1 MSALASS
8 GSLDRVLG
16 PPEGRLVRVGGT
28 LLALL
33 ALVVVSAVFDVGI
46 IEVAVSGVQTG
57 VVYALVA
64 VGIALVYKSTRVLNF
79 AQGEIGTVA
88 AFVVF
93 LGLGNFNREVAL
105 ESAYP
110 FMTMLGWTLVAIV
123 VGAVLAVAINLGVV
137 ARLAD
142 AAPVTTLVAT
152 IGVALLLGG
161 LQVLYFRAVP
171 RPFPTFTEGAPAGLE
186 LGPLCLA
193 TRGEGGT
200 CLGSEGVLVIGGAN
214 ITYQFLLTAA
224 VLLIV
229 AIGLATF
236 FRTQVGIALLASSQ
250 EPYAAQLQGV
260 SLTAMSALAWG
271 TAGAF
276 GAVAG
281 VLAAGAGESIYPAFM
296 TSTVLIP
303 AIVASVLG
311 GITSVP
317 GAVAGALL
325 LGLVQAYANQ
335 LVLSNAWSV
344 PGPPQLATFMV
355 LLLVL
360 LLRPRGLFGKEA

>member
-1 MSALASS
+1 MAALVPS
-8 GSLDRVLG
+8 GSLERVLG
-16 PPEGRLVRVGGT
+16 PPEGRLLRVGGT
-28 LLALL
+28 VVGIVALA
-33 ALVVVSAVFDVGI
+33 VVSDLLDVGLF
-46 IEVAVSGVQTG
+46 EVVVSGVQTG

-64 VGIALVYKSTRVLNF
+64 VGIALVYKATRVLNF

-93 LGLGNFNREVAL
+93 LGLGNFNSEAIL

-110 FMTMLGWTLVAIV
+110 FTSMLGWTLVAV
-123 VGAVLAVAINLGVV
+123 LVGAVLAVAINLGVV
-137 ARLAD
+137 ARLAN

-161 LQVLYFRAVP
+161 IEVLYFRAVP
-171 RPFPTFTEGAPAGLE
+171 RPFPTFTQGAPPGIE

-193 TRGEGGT
+193 TRGDGGE
-200 CLGSEGVLVIGGAN
+200 CLGSAGGLVLGGAN
-214 ITYQFLLTAA
+214 INYQFLLTAV
-224 VLLIV
+224 VLLLV
-229 AIGLATF
+229 AIGLAAL

-260 SLTAMSALAWG
+260 SLTAMSALAWA

-281 VLAAGAGESIYPAFM
+281 VLAGGAAESIFPAFM

-303 AIVASVLG
+303 AIVAAVLG
-311 GITSVP
+311 GITSIP
-317 GAVAGALL
+317 GAVVGALL

-335 LVLSNAWSV
+335 IVLSNAWSV
-344 PGPPQLATFMV
+344 PGPPQLATFAV

-360 LLRPRGLFGKEA
+360 LFRPRGLFGKEA

>member
-1 MSALASS
+1 MSALVPS
-8 GSLDRVLG
+8 GSLERVLG

-28 LLALL
+28 VAG
-33 ALVVVSAVFDVGI
+33 LVVLAVVSSMLDVGLF
-46 IEVAVSGVQTG
+46 EVVVSGVQTG

-88 AFVVF
+88 AFAVF
-93 LGLGNFNREVAL
+93 LGLGNFNREATL

-110 FMTMLGWTLVAIV
+110 FMTMVGWTLVAVV

-137 ARLAD
+137 SRLAD
-142 AAPVTTLVAT
+142 AAPVTSLVAT
-152 IGVALLLGG
+152 IGVALLLAGVE
-161 LQVLYFRAVP
+161 VLYFRAVP
-171 RPFPTFTEGAPAGLE
+171 RPFPTFTEGAPPGIE
-186 LGPLCLA
+186 VLGLCLSSS
-193 TRGEGGT
+193 GEGGE
-200 CLGSEGVLVIGGAN
+200 CLGSAGVLVLGGAN
-214 ITYQFLLTAA
+214 ITYQFLLTAI
-224 VLLIV
+224 VLVIV
-229 AIGLATF
+229 AIGLAAF
-236 FRTQVGIALLASSQ
+236 FRTPVGIALLASSQ

-260 SLTAMSALAWG
+260 SLRAMSALAWG

-281 VLAAGAGESIYPAFM
+281 VLAGGAAESIFPAFM

-303 AIVASVLG
+303 AIVAAVLG

-317 GAVAGALL
+317 GAVAGAIL

-335 LVLSNAWSV
+335 VVLSNAWSV
-344 PGPPQLATFMV
+344 PGPPQLATFTV